1 MKIPVIQALQ
11 AISIPAGDNQLRE
24 RIERMASVILAETN
38 VKELTFIEEGSGMQ
52 LVKKVKCNFRT
63 MGKKYGKLMK
73 AVNAAVMGIS
83 QEQIAE
89 LESNGSITLDV
100 EGNST
105 VIEAVD
111 VEIISE
117 DIPGW
122 TIAQEGKITVALDID
137 ITPELKNEGVSR
149 LIIKRIQNIRKE
161 SGFEITDRIDV
172 VIENHPDLSAAVEVF
187 KEHIATQV
195 LANSL
200 TLGDASDG
208 IEVEFGDFKAKIS
221 VKKN

>member
-1 MKIPVIQALQ
+1 
-11 AISIPAGDNQLRE
+11 
-24 RIERMASVILAETN
+24 
-38 VKELTFIEEGSGMQ
+38 
-52 LVKKVKCNFRT
+52 